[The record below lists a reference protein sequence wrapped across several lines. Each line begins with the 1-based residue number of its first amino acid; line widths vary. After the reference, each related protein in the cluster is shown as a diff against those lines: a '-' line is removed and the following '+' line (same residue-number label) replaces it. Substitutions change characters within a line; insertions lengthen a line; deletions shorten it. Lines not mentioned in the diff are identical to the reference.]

1 MMNWQW
7 LKGSSHRLIE
17 ALPCLGELRKMP
29 NTSVSIAGVSTD
41 VWIRYLLNP
50 VRSIRLILGASFVS
64 AINYTGCGFSLFAF
78 VHQANSLIL
87 PVIRFL
93 LLPFS
98 NFLTLSSLRYCWQIR
113 WIRYLY
119 NVYGI
124 QGTSLGLWYTQ
135 RNIKKCLCKF
145 RSLDAAFLSYG
156 PLEKRHPER
165 VDNSQH
171 GSHSVETTMIFSTCW
186 MAVVKGIRFGYFF
199 FQQVRLELMLYCIH
213 TYM

>member
-7 LKGSSHRLIE
+7 LKGSNHRLIE
-17 ALPCLGELRKMP
+17 VLLCLGELRKTP

-41 VWIRYLLNP
+41 FWIRYLLNP
-50 VRSIRLILGASFVS
+50 VRNIRLILGASFFR
-64 AINYTGCGFSLFAF
+64 AINYTACGFSLFAF

-87 PVIRFL
+87 PVIKFL

-119 NVYGI
+119 KVYGI

-135 RNIKKCLCKF
+135 RNIKNVCVNFGLWTLRF
-145 RSLDAAFLSYG
+145 RAMTHWRKDTPS
-156 PLEKRHPER
+156 E
-165 VDNSQH
+165 
-171 GSHSVETTMIFSTCW
+171 
-186 MAVVKGIRFGYFF
+186 
-199 FQQVRLELMLYCIH
+199 
-213 TYM
+213 